1 MPQLPLP
8 QRGQPLDVS
17 YIYQMA
23 STIND
28 LVVQVSPTT
37 SNNVRIKPATG
48 SASSIPTSSAA
59 IYCETK
65 NVATNKDVVAG
76 GTESF
81 DIDFNFK
88 IPPIVVATPWNKNA
102 SSPDV
107 SIFVTNVTNSKAT
120 LVAKFSSN
128 GKANVDV
135 NVIAIGIPN

>member
-37 SNNVRIKPATG
+37 SNNVRVKPVTG
-48 SASSIPTSSAA
+48 NTTSVPTSSAA
-59 IYCETK
+59 IHCEVK
-65 NVATNKDVVAG
+65 NIATNEDVVAG
-76 GTESF
+76 NTKSF

-88 IPPIVVATPWNKNA
+88 IPPVVVATPWNKNA

-107 SIFVTNVTNSKAT
+107 NIFVTNVTNSKAT
-120 LVAKFSSN
+120 LIAKFSSN

-135 NVIAIGIPN
+135 NIIAIGIPN